1 MGLPSFLILG
11 VAKCGTSA
19 LYDYITEHPHVKK
32 NQKEV
37 GFFNTLRYEDGVR
50 WYSTNFGET
59 TDKIIAGEAT
69 PLYATMPSCAKKI
82 KALFPNIKM
91 IMMLRDPV
99 ERAWSQYRY
108 FQHFFPNSQ
117 SFAKQLKKEP
127 TSRNTYAQ
135 DNQYLQRGRYIEHV
149 KRFHKHFPKDQL
161 LIIHTEDFTTDK
173 RWFVGSK
180 TVQEQMEEVYEFLSL
195 EPYHCQIRYQKK
207 NESPDDTLDPDIR
220 QWLIDYYRPYNYE
233 LYDYLGRGF
242 FWQD

>member
-1 MGLPSFLILG
+1 MTPDVKTSLPPLVQHDTLDDPRFI
-11 VAKCGTSA
+11 
-19 LYDYITEHPHVKK
+19 
-32 NQKEV
+32 NQ
-37 GFFNTLRYEDGVR
+37 L
-50 WYSTNFGET
+50 
-59 TDKIIAGEAT
+59 
-69 PLYATMPSCAKKI
+69 
-82 KALFPNIKM
+82 
-91 IMMLRDPV
+91 
-99 ERAWSQYRY
+99 Q
-108 FQHFFPNSQ
+108 
-117 SFAKQLKKEP
+117 
-127 TSRNTYAQ
+127 Q
-135 DNQYLQRGRYIEHV
+135 DNWISKYRFNGENLEEYFWRIAYGAASVEKTDELRYIEHV